1 MVVSMTWSSYCEFRL
16 IYDIILGIGYMT
28 SQCCGYK
35 PALTGIINGYDCV
48 MIPGRYWI
56 QRFIFLYGKPLL
68 FLWNYDQQIL
78 YDDMKGASKHTNKA
92 HLANGAGYGFC
103 GGQLNSATG
112 TARSTICCKFYS
124 SLTLKYLPQIF
135 HFTANWY
142 YNNLQKSCFCSNA
155 NAVFNQIYIW
165 PLRAWRRR
173 FKPSTS
179 WLSIDLRY
187 INLLS

>member
-1 MVVSMTWSSYCEFRL
+1 
-16 IYDIILGIGYMT
+16 
-28 SQCCGYK
+28 
-35 PALTGIINGYDCV
+35 
-48 MIPGRYWI
+48 
-56 QRFIFLYGKPLL
+56 
-68 FLWNYDQQIL
+68 
-78 YDDMKGASKHTNKA
+78 MKGASKHTNKA

-155 NAVFNQIYIW
+155 NAVFNQIHI
-165 PLRAWRRR
+165 
-173 FKPSTS
+173 
-179 WLSIDLRY
+179 
-187 INLLS
+187 